1 MKMYLTLKNILKR
14 ERKVKTMFDI
24 IIIGGGMAGMT
35 ASLYALRNN
44 KKVLLIEKESV
55 GGQIATSPK
64 VENYPTYKSIS
75 GAELAD
81 QLFEQ
86 ILDLGVD
93 FELEN
98 VLKIEKNNNIFKVT
112 TDYNEYEA
120 KAVILA
126 TGVKHRT
133 LGIANEEA
141 YIGKGVYYCAIC
153 DGPFFKG
160 KDVTLI
166 GDANSAMQYA
176 LMLASYCKTVN
187 MFTLFDKFFG
197 EKTLEDQVR
206 ATSNIKITHNVK
218 AVELKGEN
226 GLESIVFERNNKE
239 RFEHKTNAVFVAI
252 GQIPDNKKF
261 ENVVDI
267 DKAGYISAT
276 ESCETKTVGLF
287 VAGDTR
293 TKDIS
298 QVATAVGDGAT
309 AATKACKY
317 LNGLGE

>member
-1 MKMYLTLKNILKR
+1 
-14 ERKVKTMFDI
+14 MFDI

-64 VENYPTYKSIS
+64 VENYPTHKSIS

-98 VLKIEKNNNIFKVT
+98 VLKIDKQDKTFIVT
-112 TDYNEYEA
+112 TDYNKYEA

-133 LGIANEEA
+133 LGIENEEKF
-141 YIGKGVYYCAIC
+141 IGKGVYYCAIC

-160 KDVTLI
+160 QDVTLI

-197 EKTLEDQVR
+197 EKALEDQIR
-206 ATSNIKITHNVK
+206 KTPNIKITHNVK
-218 AVELKGEN
+218 AVGLKGEN

-239 RFEHKTNAVFVAI
+239 TFEHKTNAVFVAI
-252 GQIPDNKKF
+252 GQIPDNSAF
-261 ENVVDI
+261 ENLVDI
-267 DKAGYISAT
+267 DKAGYIVAS
-276 ESCETKTVGLF
+276 EDCETKTEGLF
-287 VAGDTR
+287 IAGDCR
-293 TKDIS
+293 TKAIR
-298 QVATAVGDGAT
+298 QVATAVGDGAIC
-309 AATKACKY
+309 ATKACRY
-317 LNGLGE
+317 LQTLGE

>member
-1 MKMYLTLKNILKR
+1 
-14 ERKVKTMFDI
+14 MFDI

-44 KKVLLIEKESV
+44 KKVLIIEKESV

-64 VENYPTYKSIS
+64 VENYPTQKSIS
-75 GAELAD
+75 GSELAD

-86 ILDLGVD
+86 IMDLGVE
-93 FELEN
+93 FELED
-98 VLKIEKNNNIFKVT
+98 VMKVEKENNIFKVT
-112 TDYNEYEA
+112 TNYNQYEA
-120 KAVILA
+120 KSVIIA

-133 LGIANEEA
+133 LGIENEEK

-160 KDVTLI
+160 QDVTLI

-197 EKTLEDQVR
+197 EKTLEDQIR
-206 ATSNIKITHNVK
+206 KTENIKIVHNVK
-218 AVELKGEN
+218 AVGLKGEN
-226 GLESIVFERNNKE
+226 GLEKIVFEKSNKE
-239 RFEHKTNAVFVAI
+239 TFEHETKAVFVAI

-261 ENVVDI
+261 ENLVDI
-267 DKAGYISAT
+267 DKFGYIVANET
-276 ESCETKTVGLF
+276 CETKTQGLF
-287 VAGDTR
+287 VAGDCR
-293 TKDIS
+293 TKDIR
-298 QVATAVGDGAT
+298 QVATAIGDGAT
-309 AATKACKY
+309 SATKACKY
-317 LNGLGE
+317 LQSLGE

>member
-1 MKMYLTLKNILKR
+1 
-14 ERKVKTMFDI
+14 MFDI

-44 KKVLLIEKESV
+44 KKVLIIEKESV

-64 VENYPTYKSIS
+64 VENYPTQKSIS
-75 GAELAD
+75 GSELAD

-86 ILDLGVD
+86 IMDLGVE
-93 FELEN
+93 FELED
-98 VLKIEKNNNIFKVT
+98 VMKVEKENNIFKVT
-112 TDYNEYEA
+112 TNYNQYEA
-120 KAVILA
+120 KSVIIA

-133 LGIANEEA
+133 LGIENEEK

-160 KDVTLI
+160 QDVTLI

-197 EKTLEDQVR
+197 EKTLEDQIR
-206 ATSNIKITHNVK
+206 KTENIKIVHNVK
-218 AVELKGEN
+218 AVGLKGEN
-226 GLESIVFERNNKE
+226 GLEKIVFEKNNKE
-239 RFEHKTNAVFVAI
+239 TFEHETKAVFVAI

-261 ENVVDI
+261 ENLVDI
-267 DKAGYISAT
+267 DKFGYIVANET
-276 ESCETKTVGLF
+276 CETKTQGLF
-287 VAGDTR
+287 VAGDCR
-293 TKDIS
+293 TKDIR
-298 QVATAVGDGAT
+298 QVATAIGDGAT
-309 AATKACKY
+309 SATKACKY
-317 LNGLGE
+317 LQSLGE